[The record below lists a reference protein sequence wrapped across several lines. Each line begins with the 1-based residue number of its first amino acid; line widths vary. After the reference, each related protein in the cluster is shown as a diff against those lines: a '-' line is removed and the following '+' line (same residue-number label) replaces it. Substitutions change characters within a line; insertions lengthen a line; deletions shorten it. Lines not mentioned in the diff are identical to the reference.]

1 MEKSTSSKDE
11 LDLMKEMEILSS
23 SSSYKKA
30 VGQQISWYDLSI
42 QAVSQ

>member
-1 MEKSTSSKDE
+1 MEET
-11 LDLMKEMEILSS
+11 EILSS

-30 VGQQISWYDLSI
+30 VGQQISWFDLSI

>member
-1 MEKSTSSKDE
+1 
-11 LDLMKEMEILSS
+11 MKEMEISSS

-30 VGQQISWYDLSI
+30 VQQISWYDLSI